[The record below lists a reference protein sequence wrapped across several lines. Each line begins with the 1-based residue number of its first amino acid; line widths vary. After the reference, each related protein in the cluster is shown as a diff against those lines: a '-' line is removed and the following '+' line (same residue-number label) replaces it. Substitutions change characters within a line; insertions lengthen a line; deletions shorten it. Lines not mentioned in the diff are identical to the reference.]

1 MSQFYFKS
9 VILISSL
16 RSFTILF
23 CVLFYLFF
31 HCGIGFADT
40 NVFNK
45 FCSKVY
51 YNDIEKIWFLS
62 KQFIV

>member
-1 MSQFYFKS
+1 MSKFYFKS
-9 VILISSL
+9 VILIIFL

-23 CVLFYLFF
+23 C
-31 HCGIGFADT
+31 
-40 NVFNK
+40 VFNK

-62 KQFIV
+62 KQLIV